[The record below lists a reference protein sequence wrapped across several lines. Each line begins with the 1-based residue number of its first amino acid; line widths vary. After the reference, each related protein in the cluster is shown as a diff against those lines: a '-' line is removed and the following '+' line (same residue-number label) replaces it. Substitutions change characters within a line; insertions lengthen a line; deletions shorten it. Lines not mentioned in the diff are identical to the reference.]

1 MMIRFTL
8 SIVLAT
14 LMLLLMGCDG
24 PVELAPVVDSQW
36 AVQNTNQ
43 SVHRVQQGET
53 LYAIAFRYDKDYL
66 KLAAYNHLESPYAM
80 RVGQIIRLQYPHS
93 SQNSIQRVWPDYPL
107 ERTLTSSKS
116 SPYATLRSNTSSR
129 ALQFRHNGNWYWP
142 LHGRVVAG
150 YIPSQGKK
158 GIDIAG
164 KKGEAVYASASGVV
178 AYAGSGLRG
187 YGNLIIIKHNS
198 QFLTAYGNNAHN
210 LVHEE
215 QHINA
220 GQRIAE
226 VGVIDRRFWGVHFEI
241 RRSGQPVNP
250 LNYLKRGDGMK

>member
-43 SVHRVQQGET
+43 SVNRVQQGET

-93 SQNSIQRVWPDYPL
+93 SQNSIQRVWIL
-107 ERTLTSSKS
+107 
-116 SPYATLRSNTSSR
+116 
-129 ALQFRHNGNWYWP
+129 
-142 LHGRVVAG
+142 
-150 YIPSQGKK
+150 
-158 GIDIAG
+158 
-164 KKGEAVYASASGVV
+164 
-178 AYAGSGLRG
+178 
-187 YGNLIIIKHNS
+187 
-198 QFLTAYGNNAHN
+198 
-210 LVHEE
+210 
-215 QHINA
+215 
-220 GQRIAE
+220 
-226 VGVIDRRFWGVHFEI
+226 
-241 RRSGQPVNP
+241 
-250 LNYLKRGDGMK
+250 